1 MNDYDIFDDDLRPDP
16 ARMQHERGRLHDI
29 RLTDDEMDAAMRIR
43 HEIHE
48 LVDHAAAQHR
58 ICEYLAARL
67 NAVHVEQS
75 GLLHRIRERECLR
88 VLDIALD
95 ENFKIV
101 EAHA

>member
-1 MNDYDIFDDDLRPDP
+1 MTDYDIFDDELRPDP
-16 ARMQHERGRLHDI
+16 ARMDHERSRLRDI

-67 NAVHVEQS
+67 NAIHVENQ
-75 GLLHRIRERECLR
+75 GLLHRIRERECIR

-101 EAHA
+101 EARL

>member
-1 MNDYDIFDDDLRPDP
+1 MTDYNIFDDELRPGA
-16 ARMQHERGRLHDI
+16 ARIDHERGRLHDI

-43 HEIHE
+43 HEVHE
-48 LVDHAAAQHR
+48 LIDHAAAQHR

-75 GLLHRIRERECLR
+75 GLLHRIREREVIR
-88 VLDIALD
+88 VLDITLD

-101 EAHA
+101 EARP